1 MQCSK
6 LLRFLLAAIVALGAL
21 PALAGTLGDLAVVD
35 ISTGER
41 LTVYQHGGRHY
52 VAGAPGRRYAVEVRN
67 RTEGRVLAVVSVDGV
82 NVVSGE
88 TAMPAQ
94 SGYVLAPWQQLHI
107 AGWRKNL
114 DEVAAF
120 YFTAVPDSYA
130 ARTGRPRNVGVVGV
144 ALFREAPSAAS
155 GLSGGRFEERSA
167 AESPEDAPAAPAA
180 KAQGRG
186 KASAP
191 TQAAEASASEAEPRP
206 RNGEQSRADASSA
219 GGALQ
224 RQAEANRAARLGT
237 GHGERLASQAERT
250 TFRRATEAPEE
261 TLVIYYDSRANL
273 IARGVIP
280 TPAPT
285 RTPEPFPGGFVPDPR
300 G

>member
-1 MQCSK
+1 MQRSK
-6 LLRFLLAAIVALGAL
+6 LFRFLLAGIAALGAST
-21 PALAGTLGDLAVVD
+21 ALAGALGDLAVVD
-35 ISTGER
+35 TSTGER

-52 VAGAPGRRYAVEVRN
+52 VAGAPGRRYAVEVTN
-67 RTEGRVLAVVSVDGV
+67 RTGGRVLAVVSVDGV

-94 SGYVLAPWQQLHI
+94 SGYVLAPWQQLQI

-114 DEVAAF
+114 GEVAAF

-144 ALFREAPSAAS
+144 ALFREAPSPAS

-167 AESPEDAPAAPAA
+167 AESPVDAPAAPAA
-180 KAQGRG
+180 TAQGRG
-186 KASAP
+186 EASAP
-191 TQAAEASASEAEPRP
+191 TQAAEASASAEPRP
-206 RNGEQSRADASSA
+206 RNGEQSRADASPA

-224 RQAEANRAARLGT
+224 RPAEANRAARLGT

-250 TFRRATEAPEE
+250 AFRRATEAPEE

-273 IARGVIP
+273 VARGVIP
-280 TPAPT
+280 TPAPI
-285 RTPEPFPGGFVPDPR
+285 RTPQPFPGGFVPDPR

>member
-1 MQCSK
+1 MQRSK
-6 LLRFLLAAIVALGAL
+6 LFRFLLAGIAALGAST
-21 PALAGTLGDLAVVD
+21 ALAGALGDLAVVD
-35 ISTGER
+35 TSTGER

-52 VAGAPGRRYAVEVRN
+52 VAGAPGRRYAVEVTN
-67 RTEGRVLAVVSVDGV
+67 RTGGRVLAVVSVDGV

-94 SGYVLAPWQQLHI
+94 SGYVLAPWQQLQI

-114 DEVAAF
+114 GEVAAF

-144 ALFREAPSAAS
+144 ALFREAPSPAS

-167 AESPEDAPAAPAA
+167 AESPVDAPAAPAA
-180 KAQGRG
+180 TAQGRG
-186 KASAP
+186 EASAP
-191 TQAAEASASEAEPRP
+191 TQAAEASASAEPRP
-206 RNGEQSRADASSA
+206 RNGDQSRADASPA

-224 RQAEANRAARLGT
+224 RPAEANRAARLGT

-250 TFRRATEAPEE
+250 AFRRATEAPEE

-273 IARGVIP
+273 VARGVIP
-280 TPAPT
+280 TPAPI
-285 RTPEPFPGGFVPDPR
+285 RTPQPFPGGFVPDPR

>member
-1 MQCSK
+1 MQRSK
-6 LLRFLLAAIVALGAL
+6 LFRFLLAGIAALGAST
-21 PALAGTLGDLAVVD
+21 ALAGALGDLAVVD
-35 ISTGER
+35 TSTGER

-52 VAGAPGRRYAVEVRN
+52 VAGAPGRRYAVEVTN
-67 RTEGRVLAVVSVDGV
+67 RTGGRVLAVVSVDGV

-94 SGYVLAPWQQLHI
+94 SGYVLAPWQQLQI

-114 DEVAAF
+114 GEVAAF

-130 ARTGRPRNVGVVGV
+130 ARTGRPRNAGVVGV
-144 ALFREAPSAAS
+144 ALFREAPSPAS

-167 AESPEDAPAAPAA
+167 AESPVDAPAAPAA
-180 KAQGRG
+180 TAQGRG
-186 KASAP
+186 EASAP
-191 TQAAEASASEAEPRP
+191 TQAAEASASAEPRP
-206 RNGEQSRADASSA
+206 RNGDQSRADASPA

-224 RQAEANRAARLGT
+224 RPAEANRAARLGT

-250 TFRRATEAPEE
+250 AFRRATEAPEE

-273 IARGVIP
+273 VARGVIP
-280 TPAPT
+280 TPAPI
-285 RTPEPFPGGFVPDPR
+285 RTPQPFPGGFVPDPR